1 MPDENSGPPN
11 DRFKAEMPQI
21 PGLSGSMPKPKR
33 ASHRWPIAAGIAV
46 LVVAVVFTGRFR
58 SKPRPA
64 ALTPVAAPQIEVPSP
79 VPDLSADVPVVVTQP
94 DTAVAT
100 VATLAKPWASEKFT
114 FRDRTTGESTAATV
128 IRLPGGSPLQASAYW
143 SFAMKPA
150 YGNCQLEYV
159 QDVQRLQTEYGYRQA
174 RYPMVANPCTRSLY
188 DPLKYTTLPGNVLSR
203 GAVVMGTDLR
213 PPYSIEIKVMGK
225 DILAVRME

>member
-1 MPDENSGPPN
+1 
-11 DRFKAEMPQI
+11 
-21 PGLSGSMPKPKR
+21 
-33 ASHRWPIAAGIAV
+33 
-46 LVVAVVFTGRFR
+46 
-58 SKPRPA
+58 
-64 ALTPVAAPQIEVPSP
+64 
-79 VPDLSADVPVVVTQP
+79 
-94 DTAVAT
+94 
-100 VATLAKPWASEKFT
+100 
-114 FRDRTTGESTAATV
+114 
-128 IRLPGGSPLQASAYW
+128 
-143 SFAMKPA
+143 MKSA

>member
-21 PGLSGSMPKPKR
+21 PGLSGPMPKPGR
-33 ASHRWPIAAGIAV
+33 ASQRWPIAAGITV
-46 LVVAVVFTGRFR
+46 LVVAFVLAGRFL
-58 SKPRPA
+58 SNPRPA

-100 VATLAKPWASEKFT
+100 VAALAKPWASEKFT

-128 IRLPGGSPLQASAYW
+128 IRLPGGSPMQASAYW

-159 QDVQRLQTEYGYRQA
+159 EDIQKLESDYGYRQA
-174 RYPMVANPCTRSLY
+174 RHPMVANPCTRSLY

-203 GAVVMGTDLR
+203 GAVVQGTDLR
-213 PPYSIEIKVMGK
+213 PPYSIEIKVKGK